1 MFVVFIVLMMILIVA
16 FLKYFKIFRKKIN
29 KYFEIYCLL
38 FLFDWSFNI
47 VIEENGD
54 PGGQVQEA

>member
-1 MFVVFIVLMMILIVA
+1 MPLMMILIVV
-16 FLKYFKIFRKKIN
+16 L
-29 KYFEIYCLL
+29 
-38 FLFDWSFNI
+38 LFDWSFNI